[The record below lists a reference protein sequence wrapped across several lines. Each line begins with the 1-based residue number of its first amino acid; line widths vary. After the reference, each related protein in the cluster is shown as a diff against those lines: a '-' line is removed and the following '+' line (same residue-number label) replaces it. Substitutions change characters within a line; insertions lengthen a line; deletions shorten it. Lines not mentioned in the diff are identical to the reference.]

1 MNVKERAAHLLLD
14 YAVNLQEAHAP
25 DGKWRG
31 DEAEH
36 SYRNL
41 VETAKG
47 IHHGVHLITEA
58 PIEPDKEGFWIH
70 PGMPDHLDEDPR
82 PFHEWLDEQLLKCAT
97 AEVGDENGDLDSD
110 WADTKPAGFGWF
122 LLALM
127 DTEDGPTAFWVRREF
142 NPANPKSDIG
152 IHQPLPWGE
161 EPSVSLTHNG
171 KTFAVDASIAPI
183 VEALNAG
190 GVPTVAS
197 CSGHGKTVGV
207 VSLKDGRELLIAV
220 DFEAARAMERTLS
233 DIHGMTREERAVA
246 FRNEQERAYRTICR
260 ERDQLAEYAAT
271 QALDLRDG
279 GDCVCASTEAWRALP
294 PGLQELV
301 NHEQERLDPE
311 REDPA
316 NG

>member
-1 MNVKERAAHLLLD
+1 MNAYHRAAQLLMELAGNLSESHRTSAGEWDDDGAQASYQELIEVANQLSQTGLLLPCQVERD
-14 YAVNLQEAHAP
+14 ALGRWCHPGFPDFDEDLGAYERWLMDQALEWCVRSMENDRPDLMEKYMEEELDNFSAWEPTPP
-25 DGKWRG
+25 DG
-31 DEAEH
+31 D
-36 SYRNL
+36 
-41 VETAKG
+41 
-47 IHHGVHLITEA
+47 
-58 PIEPDKEGFWIH
+58 
-70 PGMPDHLDEDPR
+70 
-82 PFHEWLDEQLLKCAT
+82 
-97 AEVGDENGDLDSD
+97 
-110 WADTKPAGFGWF
+110 GWF
-122 LLALM
+122 LIWIE
-127 DTEDGPTAFWVRREF
+127 DTEEGPMATWARRTT
-142 NPANPKSDIG
+142 
-152 IHQPLPWGE
+152 QPLPWGD
-161 EPSVSLTHNG
+161 EPSALLTHRG
-171 KTFAVDASIAPI
+171 KSFSVDASIAPI

-207 VSLKDGRELLIAV
+207 VSLKDGRELLIAA

-233 DIHGMTREERAVA
+233 DIHGMTREERAEA
-246 FRNEQERAYRTICR
+246 FRTEQERAYRTICR

-301 NHEQERLDPE
+301 NHEQERLDQE